1 MNLFDTVK
9 AAVTPPHGGGAVRA
23 ADPARQ
29 HGLLSLPRRP
39 YTQHEAERGLF
50 LLLRLRDKRRCDRPC
65 GKAVRPERL

>member
-29 HGLLSLPRRP
+29 HDLLPLPRRP
-39 YTQHEAERGLF
+39 HAQHEVE
-50 LLLRLRDKRRCDRPC
+50 
-65 GKAVRPERL
+65 